1 MQRFKE
7 ASDMYSDD
15 LIELIA
21 RHKSPNVFNPWRDN
35 DPLDAGNDFSG
46 ASCRAQ
52 RLWRHFNCIPHYL
65 LIGEAPGY
73 QGCHFSGVPFTNE
86 KLILDGKV
94 PRVEWSAR
102 ITRRDKP
109 WSEPSATI
117 VWGMLREIGI
127 ANDVVMWNAFAW
139 HPHKPGEPMSNRAPT
154 KPELA
159 SGANV
164 LRAVVEYFKGA
175 LVIAVGQVAYKAL
188 QSLNVSVHAR
198 VRHPSMGGAR
208 EFRDGLAQ
216 LVRI

>member
-1 MQRFKE
+1 
-7 ASDMYSDD
+7 MYSDD
-15 LIELIA
+15 LVELIA
-21 RHKSPNVFNPWRDN
+21 THTSPNVFNPWRDN
-35 DPLDAGNDFSG
+35 DPLDVGNDFSG
-46 ASCRAQ
+46 ASCRRQ

-102 ITRRDKP
+102 ITRREKP

-117 VWGMLREIGI
+117 VWGMLRELGI
-127 ANDVVMWNAFAW
+127 ARDVVMWNAFAW

-164 LRAVVEYFKGA
+164 LRAVVDYFTGTGA
-175 LVIAVGQVAYKAL
+175 KVVAIGRVAEAIL
-188 QSLNVSVHAR
+188 RRLEVRVNGC
-198 VRHPSMGGAR
+198 VRHPSMGGAN

-216 LVRI
+216 LIRV